1 MALPSSGSLSISQV
15 NTELN
20 NSATATLNLGSSSV
34 RTLYNVASGAI
45 RLAADGYGKSNFAN
59 VAYSSPG
66 TYSLL
71 VPAGIY
77 VDIRAARGGKATAQ
91 NTEPGYGG
99 RLVVRTT
106 STQTFQIVVGAVG
119 GQGAGGGRNAGGGG
133 GYSGIFVS
141 SVTHGNYVAVA
152 GGGGGC
158 GTGNESESIAG
169 GSGAGYGTGD
179 SGSSGAGAGGGGGGS
194 TSAGGG
200 GGGGS
205 YGSGENGSALQGG
218 RGRNENGG
226 LGGSNGGSGGSPG
239 GGGAGGQGNGDGGGG
254 GGGGGYYGG
263 GGSGA
268 ASWGAGGGGG
278 SGNYNASYTELIR
291 SSTGYNNGAGSIAFY
306 TADPG

>member
-1 MALPSSGSLSISQV
+1 MALPASGAISLSAV
-15 NTELN
+15 NTELGL
-20 NSATATLNLGSSSV
+20 SATATISLNDAAV
-34 RTLYNVASGAI
+34 RTLFGRASGSIA
-45 RLAADGYGKSNFAN
+45 LSQGYGKSNFTN
-59 VAYSSPG
+59 VSYTTPG
-66 TYSLL
+66 TYSLT
-71 VPAGIY
+71 VPSGIY
-77 VDIRAARGGKATAQ
+77 VDIRGARGGKATAQ

-106 STQTFQIVVGAVG
+106 SSQTFQIVVGGVG

-133 GYSGIFVS
+133 GYSGIFIS
-141 SVTHGNYVAVA
+141 SVSQANYVAVV

-169 GSGAGYGTGD
+169 GNGAGYGNGSD
-179 SGSSGAGAGGGGGGS
+179 GSSGAGAGGGGGG
-194 TSAGGG
+194 TLSAGGG
-200 GGGGS
+200 GGGGG

-218 RGRNENGG
+218 RGRDQTGG

-239 GGGAGGQGNGDGGGG
+239 GGAGGFGTGDGGGG

-278 SGNYNASYTELIR
+278 SGNYNASYTALIR
-291 SSTGYNNGAGSIAFY
+291 SSSGFNNGNGSVAFY
-306 TADPG
+306 ITDPG